1 MKKIIAMSMSLIL
14 MAGVITGCS
23 GEPGKKETLELLDRI
38 YGGERFEL
46 DGNLVRSRDRD
57 IEFYY
62 WYDYEGTPIWPDIDI
77 ELGGKYILKSTY
89 FDSVHQYWNDEYRAA
104 IEKYDFRFVD
114 YGEDGD
120 DEERCCPDYVYI
132 IIEDGAS
139 PEELAKVESL
149 LSDLREICRDEEEF
163 HDSDYSEEYGYFGF
177 IWYVNGDT
185 GEYQKTFAF
194 RIEADTRDERLKL
207 ENISINDMDKSDPH
221 DMLHNNGI
229 AMIYVN

>member
-1 MKKIIAMSMSLIL
+1 M
-14 MAGVITGCS
+14 
-23 GEPGKKETLELLDRI
+23 
-38 YGGERFEL
+38 
-46 DGNLVRSRDRD
+46 
-57 IEFYY
+57 
-62 WYDYEGTPIWPDIDI
+62 
-77 ELGGKYILKSTY
+77 
-89 FDSVHQYWNDEYRAA
+89 
-104 IEKYDFRFVD
+104 D

-139 PEELAKVESL
+139 PEDLAKVESL

-163 HDSDYSEEYGYFGF
+163 HDFDYSEEYGYFGF

-185 GEYQKTFAF
+185 GEYQKSFAF